1 MSYSKKT
8 WTNRTSEY
16 PNRYQMTSMNGN
28 IADVA
33 IVPKEGAITNEGDRF
48 DADTM
53 NNLET
58 RIDNEFSSVE
68 SSMATQ
74 DTTLRGLITAEQTR
88 ATGIENLLRAD
99 VNTNTSGLANEIVR
113 ATAKENDIADDLAS
127 EITRATGIES
137 GLRTDVTSLQGRVTD
152 AESNVDTLTSRIS
165 SLEQSVEIETDRATD
180 VETEIAGNLA
190 DEITRATAAEANL
203 STRISANTSSIS
215 ANTSSINA
223 EVSRATQAE
232 SALQNYVDAK
242 VSATLHPKGTITFAN
257 LPSLSASVV
266 NNVYNI
272 SDAFTTTTDFTEGA
286 GKSYP
291 MGTNVSIVN
300 VGTEESPIY
309 KYDAMSGFVDLS
321 PYAEKATTHLT
332 TDSASTDLANDDY
345 IPFYDTSASAKKK
358 TLWSNIISKIKS
370 ALAIVA
376 TSGSYNDLSN
386 KPSIPS
392 KISDLTNDSD
402 FVSDTDY
409 ATTSNAGIVKPDGTT
424 ITVDS
429 DGTIHSQ
436 AQGGHT
442 IVDSS
447 GTELTSRSKLKF
459 LNSTVTDDVTN
470 DQTIVTPTGSQITV
484 DTAMS
489 STSTNPVQNKVINS
503 SIETLT
509 NNVATNVAAIAKCEM
524 LEISVPSFS
533 SLPQT
538 ITNSDIED
546 DMKVANSVLSNSS
559 AQTSDWNV
567 VTSNGS
573 LTISGSI
580 SGTTTATLYLM
591 KSR

>member
-33 IVPKEGAITNEGDRF
+33 IVPKEGTITSEGDRF

-53 NNLET
+53 NDLET

-68 SSMATQ
+68 SSIATQ

-88 ATGIENLLRAD
+88 ATGIENLLRND
-99 VNTNTSGLANEIVR
+99 VDANTSNIEDEITR
-113 ATAKENDIADDLAS
+113 ATASEAEIADGLSS

-190 DEITRATAAEANL
+190 DEITRATTAENNL
-203 STRISANTSSIS
+203 SSGISTNASNIS

-232 SALQNYVDAK
+232 SAIRDYVDQK
-242 VSATLHPKGTITFAN
+242 IATTYKPSGSIYFAD
-257 LPSLSASVV
+257 LPALAESRLGH
-266 NNVYNI
+266 VYNI
-272 SDAFTTTTDFTEGA
+272 KDDFVTTADFVEGA

-291 MGTNVSIVN
+291 AGTNIAIEQIEEIAYTEVTPTGEENPSEEVWYELVN
-300 VGTEESPIY
+300 DEYVLSTDTEVDGTKTY
-309 KYDAMSGFVDLS
+309 YVRTDYALYYDVPSGFIDLS
-321 PYAEKATTHLT
+321 HYVE
-332 TDSASTDLANDDY
+332 
-345 IPFYDTSASAKKK
+345 
-358 TLWSNIISKIKS
+358 
-370 ALAIVA
+370 
-376 TSGSYNDLSN
+376 
-386 KPSIPS
+386 
-392 KISDLTNDSD
+392 
-402 FVSDTDY
+402 DTDY

-424 ITVDS
+424 TTVDA

-447 GTELTSRSKLKF
+447 GTELNSRSKLKF
-459 LNSTVTDDVTN
+459 LNATVTDDATN
-470 DQTIVTPTGSQITV
+470 DQTIVTPLGSQITV
-484 DTAMS
+484 DSAIS
-489 STSTNPVQNKVINS
+489 STSENPVQNKVIYAY
-503 SIETLT
+503 IDTMIT
-509 NNVATNVAAIAKCEM
+509 QAI
-524 LEISVPSFS
+524 
-533 SLPQT
+533 
-538 ITNSDIED
+538 
-546 DMKVANSVLSNSS
+546 S
-559 AQTSDWNV
+559 AS
-567 VTSNGS
+567 
-573 LTISGSI
+573 
-580 SGTTTATLYLM
+580 Y
-591 KSR
+591 